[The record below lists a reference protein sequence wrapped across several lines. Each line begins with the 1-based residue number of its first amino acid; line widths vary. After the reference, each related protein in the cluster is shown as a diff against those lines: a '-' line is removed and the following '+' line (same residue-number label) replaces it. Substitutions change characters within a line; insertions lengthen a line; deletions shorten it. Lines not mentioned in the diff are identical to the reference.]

1 MADPPDK
8 PDKSDKPDT
17 AGIQHWLA
25 ANPDDPRAGAV
36 REKLRGMGVKV
47 AEPPGYIPD
56 RLGAFIQGTLL
67 DPAEKVGQMA
77 EHLPG
82 ALGRGARYVGANLPS
97 GLQSYLDEHRQMGER
112 HPGYRLGG
120 NMTGA
125 FMLPGSGKTLAG
137 DAATGTVGG
146 VTQPLDPNDANYW
159 RDVGLQGL
167 LGGTVGAG
175 LGAVARSVANRAT
188 DASRA
193 ALNVFQR
200 IYNEMGL
207 GQYAP
212 KTITPQTAAQVRQT
226 VGQRLGQIYQHLT
239 FNPLD
244 PAWRGQ
250 ADAIF
255 HRVFNAITDPAL
267 RQRWYDVFRSEAARP
282 AFFAEPGRVGVP
294 LTGDKLHQLVSGLSG
309 EASNFGREA
318 ARGMADSKVWNMM
331 SNGLRQITQSIETQ
345 IDRAVP
351 PAIGAARRG
360 AKRAYELADGMVRSS
375 NAGNRWTPSASRIA
389 STLEQKAGKTAYAGP
404 RFGGVKRMLE
414 RERDAAEKAAKGPGT
429 AARLGGHAARIPGMI
444 AGYEAGKMVG
454 HPLAGA
460 LAGGELAHAAVRAAP
475 KAVAVAGR
483 RPGLAGAVAG
493 QGVRIPEIVV
503 TAPRYRP
510 EQEDKDARRP

>member
-1 MADPPDK
+1 MATDK
-8 PDKSDKPDT
+8 DTPQPDT
-17 AGIQHWLA
+17 AHIQSWLA
-25 ANPDDPRAGAV
+25 AHPDDPRAGAV
-36 REKLRGMGVKV
+36 REKLRGMGVQV
-47 AEPPGYIPD
+47 QDPGSLPD
-56 RLGAFIQGTLL
+56 YLGGFIQGTLL

-82 ALGRGARYVGANLPS
+82 ALGRGARYVGAHLPQ
-97 GLQSYLDEHRQMGER
+97 GLQDYLEEHRQMGER
-112 HPGYRLGG
+112 HPWLRTIG
-120 NMTGA
+120 NLTGA
-125 FMLPGSGKTLAG
+125 LAIPAG
-137 DAATGTVGG
+137 RGVVGNTVAGAVGG

-159 RDVGLQGL
+159 RDVGLQGG

-175 LGAVARSVANRAT
+175 LGAVARSVANRAQ
-188 DASRA
+188 AESRA

-345 IDRAVP
+345 IDRAAP
-351 PAIGAARRG
+351 SAIGAARRG

-460 LAGGELAHAAVRAAP
+460 LAGGELAHAAARAAP
-475 KAVAVAGR
+475 KAAAIAGR
-483 RPGLAGAVAG
+483 RPGVAGAVAG

-510 EQEDKDARRP
+510 GQEDKDATRPQVPND